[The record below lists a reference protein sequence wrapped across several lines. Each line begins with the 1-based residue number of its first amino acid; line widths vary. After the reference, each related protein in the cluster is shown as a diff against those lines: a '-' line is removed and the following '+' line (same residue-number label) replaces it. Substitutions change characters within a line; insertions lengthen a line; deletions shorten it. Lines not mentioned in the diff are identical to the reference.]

1 MAKDEKPEDL
11 FSDVEELEPE
21 ILVGP
26 TLDEKL
32 DKILTL
38 LEKNAQ
44 ENDEIKMRL
53 GQIEDNQAL
62 LQAAYREHGKALG
75 ELAARVDE
83 LVKEW
88 T

>member
-1 MAKDEKPEDL
+1 MSQDEKRETKL
-11 FSDVEELEPE
+11 FSNVDLEPE
-21 ILVGP
+21 VVVGP
-26 TLDEKL
+26 SLDEKL

-53 GQIEDNQAL
+53 DTIEADL
-62 LQAAYREHGKALG
+62 GMLQAAYQQHGKALG
-75 ELAARVDE
+75 ELAARVDA

>member
-1 MAKDEKPEDL
+1 MPQDEKRETDL
-11 FSDVEELEPE
+11 FSEDEVEPE
-21 ILVGP
+21 VVVGP

-32 DKILTL
+32 DKILLL

>member
-1 MAKDEKPEDL
+1 MPQDAKPETDL
-11 FSDVEELEPE
+11 FSEDGLEPE
-21 ILVGP
+21 VVVGP
-26 TLDEKL
+26 SLDEKL
-32 DKILTL
+32 DKILVL

-44 ENDEIKMRL
+44 EHEEIKMRL
-53 GQIEDNQAL
+53 DQIEDNQAL

-88 T
+88 A

>member
-1 MAKDEKPEDL
+1 MPQDAKPETDL
-11 FSDVEELEPE
+11 FSEDGREPE
-21 ILVGP
+21 VVVGP
-26 TLDEKL
+26 SLDEKL
-32 DKILTL
+32 DKVLTL

-53 GQIEDNQAL
+53 DTIEADL
-62 LQAAYREHGKALG
+62 GMLQAAYQQHGKALG
-75 ELAARVDE
+75 ELAARVDA